1 MTIPVN
7 AMLQPIEMTPEPITT
22 AIKTYMIKD
31 IDYDI
36 LLEKITFFCHRKQEE
51 WSITCQKALHNGSS
65 SFLFDCTTG
74 GTPFPSLPLWGIPN
88 FPERTMI
95 LGVREQYR

>member
-31 IDYDI
+31 IDDDI
-36 LLEKITFFCHRKQEE
+36 LLEIITF
-51 WSITCQKALHNGSS
+51 
-65 SFLFDCTTG
+65 
-74 GTPFPSLPLWGIPN
+74 
-88 FPERTMI
+88 
-95 LGVREQYR
+95 Y